1 MRTWSGEPRCNLRD
15 EDRIRF
21 QHMIDAAETVARFV
35 DGRER
40 ADLDSDQMLFFAVVR
55 AIEVLGEAASRISEE
70 AKADFVEV
78 PWVSVVG
85 MRNRLVHGYFDI
97 NADLVWKTATTE
109 IPALITPLRRAI
121 GS

>member
-1 MRTWSGEPRCNLRD
+1 M
-15 EDRIRF
+15 
-21 QHMIDAAETVARFV
+21 ARFV
-35 DGRER
+35 YGRER
-40 ADLDSDQMLFFAVVR
+40 ADLDSDQMLFCAVVR